1 MDIKT
6 TATYP
11 YPIWGLP
18 DNYKGDDP
26 AGERKGL
33 KKDTDEDVFIL
44 EYEVTTHNEGVD
56 RLIADKL
63 ASYLCLILRLFLP
76 YLG

>member
-26 AGERKGL
+26 AGERK
-33 KKDTDEDVFIL
+33 KKKKV
-44 EYEVTTHNEGVD
+44 
-56 RLIADKL
+56 
-63 ASYLCLILRLFLP
+63 
-76 YLG
+76 

>member
-33 KKDTDEDVFIL
+33 KKASRPSQGDLLTFA
-44 EYEVTTHNEGVD
+44 
-56 RLIADKL
+56 LIIK
-63 ASYLCLILRLFLP
+63 IIMLFTN
-76 YLG
+76 

>member
-26 AGERKGL
+26 AGHRVGL
-33 KKDTDEDVFIL
+33 KKDTDEDVIVEFGSNKNCRIIVNKTAIAQV
-44 EYEVTTHNEGVD
+44 EKPSGNE
-56 RLIADKL
+56 
-63 ASYLCLILRLFLP
+63 
-76 YLG
+76 

>member
-33 KKDTDEDVFIL
+33 KKIPTKMFSSWSM
-44 EYEVTTHNEGVD
+44 
-56 RLIADKL
+56 R
-63 ASYLCLILRLFLP
+63 
-76 YLG
+76 